1 MSGFKRKGGD
11 EGSSSKAAKGGSS
24 LSSAGR
30 KALDEEGDDDLAFED
45 PYEDEF
51 EEEEVEDDG
60 EEDEDE
66 DEMDEDGKEGKSRSE
81 DDGEAQKQVWR
92 PGIDKLEDGETL
104 EYDPSAYTMY
114 HQIGVDWP
122 CLSFD
127 ILRDTLGDAR
137 TRFPHSMFLV
147 SGSQADKAD
156 NNKVT
161 LMSLREL
168 HKTYQADEDNEDED
182 DNDDDLDDDP
192 VLEHINIPHRGGVN
206 RIRSCPQHPGLVATM
221 ADDGKAHIF
230 DAVAV
235 VQGLMNP
242 GTPAGAIPKKPAYTF
257 HKHMQEGYAL
267 DWSPKEAGRLATGDC
282 GGLIHVWN
290 MGANSA
296 TWSVDTA
303 PFAGHRGSVE
313 DIQWSPSE
321 ATVFISSSTD
331 RAFKVWD
338 TRSKAPM
345 ITVEA
350 HSDDINVIS
359 WSRAQTYL
367 LATGCDDGSFK
378 VWDLRAAREGK
389 ALANFT
395 YHKGPITSVDWAP
408 HDESVLC
415 VSSAD
420 NQVTV
425 WDLSV
430 EADEEPA
437 AGAGAAD
444 LSAYPPQLLF
454 IHQGQQN
461 VKEIHHHPH
470 IPGVIVST
478 AEDGFNVFKPA
489 ITVSN

>member
-1 MSGFKRKGGD
+1 
-11 EGSSSKAAKGGSS
+11 
-24 LSSAGR
+24 
-30 KALDEEGDDDLAFED
+30 
-45 PYEDEF
+45 
-51 EEEEVEDDG
+51 
-60 EEDEDE
+60 
-66 DEMDEDGKEGKSRSE
+66 
-81 DDGEAQKQVWR
+81 
-92 PGIDKLEDGETL
+92 
-104 EYDPSAYTMY
+104 
-114 HQIGVDWP
+114 
-122 CLSFD
+122 
-127 ILRDTLGDAR
+127 
-137 TRFPHSMFLV
+137 
-147 SGSQADKAD
+147 
-156 NNKVT
+156 
-161 LMSLREL
+161 
-168 HKTYQADEDNEDED
+168 
-182 DNDDDLDDDP
+182 
-192 VLEHINIPHRGGVN
+192 
-206 RIRSCPQHPGLVATM
+206 
-221 ADDGKAHIF
+221 
-230 DAVAV
+230 
-235 VQGLMNP
+235 
-242 GTPAGAIPKKPAYTF
+242 
-257 HKHMQEGYAL
+257 
-267 DWSPKEAGRLATGDC
+267 
-282 GGLIHVWN
+282 